1 MTFLDKTDST
11 LAMQTLQGVLNAR
24 KTGRVYLAAEEG
36 GTVPGLHTS
45 ILSCPGSFVTVVRG
59 KATYQIIQQRKLTS
73 VELIPGDMLLR
84 LSHTWITLQPT
95 EDYLSLGGRFEVDQ
109 FRFFFSEPIR
119 ARRRKTTKLQFV
131 DLHKTPYLYCRA
143 KRQSCVPHLLDA
155 LSCSS
160 PKDTQDPLLID
171 LTHSLIHCM
180 LDALTEPDDTQ
191 TGGKAYNTF
200 NAACSFIDEH
210 CCQNI
215 SRQDVANAL
224 QINQTHVSRLFKQF
238 SKLSFNEHLIKA
250 RLVRAHALLTNPTL
264 TIAQIADMCG
274 FGSPSYFTRLYRYE
288 YGHAPHQWRKQH
300 AQSQSTDER

>member
-1 MTFLDKTDST
+1 MTFLDTTESS
-11 LAMQTLQGVLNAR
+11 LVMQTLERLLNVKKA
-24 KTGRVYLAAEEG
+24 GRVYLAAEEG
-36 GTVPGLHTS
+36 STMPGLHTS
-45 ILSCPGSFVTVVRG
+45 ILSCPGSFVTVARG

-73 VELIPGDMLLR
+73 VQLIPGDILLR
-84 LSHTWITLQPT
+84 LKHTWITLQPT
-95 EDYLSLGGRFEVDQ
+95 EDYLSLGGRFEIDQ
-109 FRFFFSEPIR
+109 FRFFFSQPIR
-119 ARRRKTTKLQFV
+119 TSRRRTAKPQFV
-131 DLHKTPYLYCRA
+131 DLHKTPYLFCRS

-155 LSCSS
+155 LSCAS
-160 PKDTQDPLLID
+160 PKDTHDPLLVN

-180 LDALTEPDDTQ
+180 LDALNEPDDPHM
-191 TGGKAYNTF
+191 GGKAYNTF

-210 CCQNI
+210 CCHSI
-215 SRQDVANAL
+215 SRQDVAAAL

-274 FGSPSYFTRLYRYE
+274 FGSPSYFTRLYRQE

-300 AQSQSTDER
+300 SQH